1 MGKPGKSDPDDL
13 NHGDV
18 TNGREAEVLHAV
30 AQITG
35 SEGDEWMNGWKGVG
49 NATKNCKFVDA
60 IVCVYAFSP
69 QQETKLQNFKLC
81 GDFAHSFSNRF

>member
-1 MGKPGKSDPDDL
+1 M
-13 NHGDV
+13 

-49 NATKNCKFVDA
+49 NATRNCKFVDA
-60 IVCVYAFSP
+60 IVCVRLLP
-69 QQETKLQNFKLC
+69 PTRNTKK
-81 GDFAHSFSNRF
+81 HSFKTSSCVEILRVLFKQILNWGGVD